1 MTSNEGEATPTVRVP
16 WRGREEL
23 MEETMSLDAEREALP
38 APSSEAQSEDEVSDA
53 DEDAEEEVE
62 DTPQPPTIELPQWLL
77 DNCVT
82 TTDEWNNHPEFLRLL
97 DDIPSNKGDNCR
109 DELERSSNLEPAA
122 EVYEMVST
130 LFNPL
135 LGLVRRD
142 APLEEDWPPG
152 SCASNGVRFT
162 KNIIRLHTFMSAASE
177 STANFTR
184 NVVKHFA
191 RTIDSD
197 IITLTR
203 DDLEDLG
210 DHYAPPDA
218 SDASSTTS
226 DSSSDSDDD
235 EAMGNYLDILLNR
248 EPWQPPPP
256 PLPLPYGCPR
266 PSPVVINVSEEGVA
280 PHDGYDSEAEES
292 KKKKFIPFSAIL
304 NAPRIKK
311 ASDSRP
317 VPLIVHLFISESDL
331 TASLFRDLQTAI
343 RDYPVRQGILLVVT
357 TESPPHSTTY
367 ISGQHRGP
375 PGRLPLP
382 FAAPTEV
389 LPVRSA
395 AQEAL
400 LKADGKRELLSRNI
414 RDIKRYIRRE
424 ENPGCRSSLL
434 APYADWSFIDGSAM
448 AERMSQ
454 VSLIE
459 MRLESI
465 SRAIGQPVEDDKIRK
480 AVLDYDVLSKTLQAW
495 NDFGAPLPPRA
506 PMPMP
511 KPPRG
516 MRPPGRAGAPPPPPP
531 FPAPPRAFD
540 PRNVVEPLQDL
551 DDEWAKFP
559 PAVQKVMRQ
568 ITYLQGPPFLYSKYS
583 WERKFSHCLIAPKDV
598 EVGWEDIA
606 LEPAV
611 EGAIRGIIRQHG
623 EAADSGKSYGL
634 LHRSYVGGT
643 LLYGPAGT
651 GKTHLAR
658 VLARESG
665 STVINVSLADIS
677 DIDSE
682 PRLLIRG
689 LFILGTLLAPSIL
702 IFDEADLCL
711 GAREK
716 AVNHLA
722 KVQISQI
729 LSEMNGLGAAKNM
742 PLVLLAT
749 NAPAELDP
757 AVLRRI
763 PNRIHMGLP
772 SAEMRAEI
780 FEIALRGE
788 ILHPDLDS
796 CLLALMTSR
805 FSGAD
810 IHHLCVQATIACETF
825 VEDGVDKGK
834 RMLTQALFEKVLKRV
849 KPSVSKASL
858 SGIRKFA
865 MEYDPAAVE
874 TMEPLDTEEY
884 MEQEDLFVDVPVFK

>member
-1 MTSNEGEATPTVRVP
+1 MTSNEGEATPTVRFP

-23 MEETMSLDAEREALP
+23 MEETMSLDIEHEALP
-38 APSSEAQSEDEVSDA
+38 APSSDTQSEDEVNDA

-62 DTPQPPTIELPQWLL
+62 ATPWLL

-82 TTDEWNNHPEFLRLL
+82 TTEEWNDHPEFLRLL

-109 DELERSSNLEPAA
+109 DGLETSSNPEPAA
-122 EVYEMVST
+122 EVYEMGST

-142 APLEEDWPPG
+142 APLEEDLLPG

-197 IITLTR
+197 LITLTR

-218 SDASSTTS
+218 SDASSISS
-226 DSSSDSDDD
+226 DNSSDSDDD

-256 PLPLPYGCPR
+256 PLPLPYSGPR
-266 PSPVVINVSEEGVA
+266 PPPGVVNVSEEGVA
-280 PHDGYDSEAEES
+280 PHDCIDSEDEEP
-292 KKKKFIPFSAIL
+292 KKQKFIPFCAVL

-424 ENPGCRSSLL
+424 ENPGCSSSLL

-454 VSLIE
+454 VSLTE

-465 SRAIGQPVEDDKIRK
+465 SRAIGQPIEDDKIRK
-480 AVLDYDVLSKTLQAW
+480 AVLDYDVLSKTLKAW

-506 PMPMP
+506 PKPMP

-516 MRPPGRAGAPPPPPP
+516 MRPPGRAGAPPPPP
-531 FPAPPRAFD
+531 FPAPPRALD
-540 PRNVVEPLQDL
+540 PRNVVEPLLDL

-568 ITYLQGPPFLYSKYS
+568 ITYLQGPPFLCSKYS
-583 WERKFSHCLIAPKDV
+583 WERKFSHCLISPKDV
-598 EVGWEDIA
+598 EVGWDDIA
-606 LEPAV
+606 LEPEV
-611 EGAIRGIIRQHG
+611 EDAIQGIIRQHG

-634 LHRSYVGGT
+634 LHRSHIGGT

-665 STVINVSLADIS
+665 STVISVSLADIS

-689 LFILGTLLAPSIL
+689 LFSLGTLLAPSIL
-702 IFDEADLCL
+702 FFDEADLCL

-722 KVQISQI
+722 KVLISQI
-729 LSEMNGLGAAKNM
+729 LSEMNGLGTAKNM

-788 ILHPDLDS
+788 ILHPNLDS

-825 VEDGVDKGK
+825 VENGVDKGK
-834 RMLTQALFEKVLKRV
+834 RMLTQALFEKVLQRV
-849 KPSVSKASL
+849 RPSVSKASL

-865 MEYDPAAVE
+865 MEFDPATVE
-874 TMEPLDTEEY
+874 GMEPLMTEEF
-884 MEQEDLFVDVPVFK
+884 MEQEDMFVDVPVFK

>member
-1 MTSNEGEATPTVRVP
+1 MTSNE
-16 WRGREEL
+16 
-23 MEETMSLDAEREALP
+23 
-38 APSSEAQSEDEVSDA
+38 DEVNDA

-62 DTPQPPTIELPQWLL
+62 ATPQPPTIELPQWLL

-82 TTDEWNNHPEFLRLL
+82 TTEEWNDHPEFLRLL

-109 DELERSSNLEPAA
+109 DGLETSSNPEPAA
-122 EVYEMVST
+122 EVYEMGST

-142 APLEEDWPPG
+142 APLEEDLLPG

-197 IITLTR
+197 LITLTR

-218 SDASSTTS
+218 SDASSISS
-226 DSSSDSDDD
+226 DNSSDSDDD

-256 PLPLPYGCPR
+256 PLPLPYSGPR
-266 PSPVVINVSEEGVA
+266 PPPGVVNVSEEGVA
-280 PHDGYDSEAEES
+280 PHDCIDSEDEEP
-292 KKKKFIPFSAIL
+292 KKQKFIPFCAVL

-424 ENPGCRSSLL
+424 ENPGCSSSLL

-454 VSLIE
+454 VSLTE

-465 SRAIGQPVEDDKIRK
+465 SRAIGQPIEDDKIRK
-480 AVLDYDVLSKTLQAW
+480 AVLDYDVLSKTLKAW

-516 MRPPGRAGAPPPPPP
+516 MRPPGRAGAPPPPP
-531 FPAPPRAFD
+531 FPAPPRALD
-540 PRNVVEPLQDL
+540 PRNVVEPLLDL

-568 ITYLQGPPFLYSKYS
+568 ITYLQGPPFLCSKYS
-583 WERKFSHCLIAPKDV
+583 WERKFSHCLISPKDV
-598 EVGWEDIA
+598 EVGWDDIA
-606 LEPAV
+606 LEPEV
-611 EGAIRGIIRQHG
+611 EDAIQGIIRQHG

-634 LHRSYVGGT
+634 LHRSHIGGT

-665 STVINVSLADIS
+665 STVISVSLADIS

-689 LFILGTLLAPSIL
+689 LFSLGTLLAPSIL
-702 IFDEADLCL
+702 FFDEADLCL

-722 KVQISQI
+722 KVLISQI
-729 LSEMNGLGAAKNM
+729 LSEMNGLGTAKNM

-780 FEIALRGE
+780 FEIALR
-788 ILHPDLDS
+788 
-796 CLLALMTSR
+796 
-805 FSGAD
+805 D

-825 VEDGVDKGK
+825 VENGVDKGK
-834 RMLTQALFEKVLKRV
+834 RILTQALFEKVLQRV
-849 KPSVSKASL
+849 RPSVSKASL

-865 MEYDPAAVE
+865 MEFDPATVE
-874 TMEPLDTEEY
+874 GMEPLMTEEF
-884 MEQEDLFVDVPVFK
+884 MEQEDMFVDVPVFK

>member
-142 APLEEDWPPG
+142 APLEEDLLPG

-177 STANFTR
+177 STANFTS

-197 IITLTR
+197 LITLTR

-218 SDASSTTS
+218 PDASSTTS

-400 LKADGKRELLSRNI
+400 LKADGKH
-414 RDIKRYIRRE
+414 
-424 ENPGCRSSLL
+424 
-434 APYADWSFIDGSAM
+434 GSAM

-551 DDEWAKFP
+551 DEEWAKFP

-583 WERKFSHCLIAPKDV
+583 WERKFSHCLIPPKDV

-689 LFILGTLLAPSIL
+689 LFSLGTLLAPSIL

-834 RMLTQALFEKVLKRV
+834 RMLTQALFEKALKRV

>member
-1 MTSNEGEATPTVRVP
+1 MTNNEGEEIPTVRVP
-16 WRGREEL
+16 WRGQKEP
-23 MEETMSLDAEREALP
+23 MEDFMSYAEREGVP
-38 APSSEAQSEDEVSDA
+38 VPSSDTQSEDEVNDA

-62 DTPQPPTIELPQWLL
+62 VTPQPPTIELPQWLL

-82 TTDEWNNHPEFLRLL
+82 TTEEWNDHPEFLRLL

-109 DELERSSNLEPAA
+109 DELETSSNPEPAA
-122 EVYEMVST
+122 DVYEMGST

-142 APLEEDWPPG
+142 APLEEDLLPR

-197 IITLTR
+197 LITLTR

-218 SDASSTTS
+218 SDASSISS

-266 PSPVVINVSEEGVA
+266 PPPGVVNVSEEGVA
-280 PHDGYDSEAEES
+280 PHDCYDSEDEEP
-292 KKKKFIPFSAIL
+292 KKQKFIPFCAVL

-389 LPVRSA
+389 LPVRSV

-424 ENPGCRSSLL
+424 ENPGYGSSLL
-434 APYADWSFIDGSAM
+434 APYAEWSFIDGSAM

-454 VSLIE
+454 VSLTE

-465 SRAIGQPVEDDKIRK
+465 SRAIGQPIEDDKIRK
-480 AVLDYDVLSKTLQAW
+480 AVLDYDVLSKTLKAW
-495 NDFGAPLPPRA
+495 NDFGAPLPTRA

-516 MRPPGRAGAPPPPPP
+516 MRPPGRAGAPPPHPP
-531 FPAPPRAFD
+531 FPAPPRALD

-559 PAVQKVMRQ
+559 PDVQKVMRQ

-583 WERKFSHCLIAPKDV
+583 WERKFSHCLISPKDI

-623 EAADSGKSYGL
+623 EAADSKKSYGL
-634 LHRSYVGGT
+634 LRRSHVGGT

-689 LFILGTLLAPSIL
+689 LFSLGTLLAPSIL
-702 IFDEADLCL
+702 FFDEADLCL

-729 LSEMNGLGAAKNM
+729 LTEMNGLGAAKNL

-749 NAPAELDP
+749 NAPGDLDP

-788 ILHPDLDS
+788 ILHHDVDYY
-796 CLLALMTSR
+796 LLALMTSR

-825 VEDGVDKGK
+825 VEVGVDKGK

-865 MEYDPAAVE
+865 MEFDPAAVE
-874 TMEPLDTEEY
+874 TMEPLETEEY

>member
-1 MTSNEGEATPTVRVP
+1 MTSNDGEETPTVRSP
-16 WRGREEL
+16 WRRQEEP
-23 MEETMSLDAEREALP
+23 MEETMPSDAEREGLP
-38 APSSEAQSEDEVSDA
+38 ATSSEAPREDEVSDA
-53 DEDAEEEVE
+53 DEVVEEEAE
-62 DTPQPPTIELPQWLL
+62 DTSWLL

-82 TTDEWNNHPEFLRLL
+82 TTDEWNDHPEFLRLL
-97 DDIPSNKGDNCR
+97 DVIPSNKGDNCR
-109 DELERSSNLEPAA
+109 DELETASNPEPAA
-122 EVYEMVST
+122 EVYEMGST

-142 APLEEDWPPG
+142 VSSEEDLLPG
-152 SCASNGVRFT
+152 SYASNDVRFT
-162 KNIIRLHTFMSAASE
+162 KDIIRLHTFMSAASE

-197 IITLTR
+197 LITLTR

-235 EAMGNYLDILLNR
+235 DMGNYLDILLNR

-266 PSPVVINVSEEGVA
+266 PTPVVINVSEEGVA

-292 KKKKFIPFSAIL
+292 KKKKFIPFAAVL

-311 ASDSRP
+311 SSASRP
-317 VPLIVHLFISESDL
+317 VPLIVHLFISEGDL
-331 TASLFRDLQTAI
+331 TRSLFRDLQAAI
-343 RDYPVRQGILLVVT
+343 RDYPVRQGLLLIVT
-357 TESPPHSTTY
+357 TESPSHSPTY
-367 ISGQHRGP
+367 VVGHHRGP

-382 FAAPTEV
+382 FTTPTEV

-424 ENPGCRSSLL
+424 ENPGYSSSLL
-434 APYADWSFIDGSAM
+434 APYADWSFIDGSTM

-454 VSLIE
+454 ASLVE

-465 SRAIGQPVEDDKIRK
+465 SRAIGQPVEDDNIRK
-480 AVLDYDVLSKTLQAW
+480 VVLDYGVLSKTLKAW

-516 MRPPGRAGAPPPPPP
+516 MRPPVRAGAPPPPPPP
-531 FPAPPRAFD
+531 FPAPPRALD
-540 PRNVVEPLQDL
+540 PRIVVEPLQDL

-568 ITYLQGPPFLYSKYS
+568 ITYLQGPPFLCSKYS
-583 WERKFSHCLIAPKDV
+583 WERKFSHCLISPKDV
-598 EVGWEDIA
+598 EVSWDDIA

-611 EGAIRGIIRQHG
+611 EDAIRGIIRQHG
-623 EAADSGKSYGL
+623 EAADSEKSYGL

-651 GKTHLAR
+651 GKTHFAR

-665 STVINVSLADIS
+665 STVISVSLADIS

-689 LFILGTLLAPSIL
+689 LFSLGTLLAPSIL
-702 IFDEADLCL
+702 FFDEADLCL

-729 LSEMNGLGAAKNM
+729 LTEMNGLGAAKNL

-788 ILHPDLDS
+788 ILHPDLDGD
-796 CLLALMTSR
+796 LLALLTPR

-810 IHHLCVQATIACETF
+810 IHHLCVQATMMCDTF
-825 VEDGVDKGK
+825 VEDGANKGK
-834 RMLTQALFEKVLKRV
+834 RLLTQALFEKVLKRV
-849 KPSVSKASL
+849 RPSVSKASL

-874 TMEPLDTEEY
+874 TMEPLETEEY
-884 MEQEDLFVDVPVFK
+884 MELEDLFVDVPVFK